1 MKPGSQSRSER
12 VDFRVSAE
20 FKALFSRAAEISGV
34 NMSSFIIEAARERA
48 VKLIEQHERI
58 VLGNADRD
66 VLLNALANPPG
77 PTDSLKHAAEKYR
90 TV

>member
-1 MKPGSQSRSER
+1 MKSESQTRSER

-34 NMSSFIIEAARERA
+34 NMSAFIIEAARERA
-48 VKLIEQHERI
+48 VRLIEQHERML
-58 VLGNADRD
+58 LGNADRN
-66 VLLNALANPPG
+66 VLLNALANPPA
-77 PTDSLKHAAEKYR
+77 PAEPLKNAAAKYR